1 MGGGKSP
8 SYPQRQV
15 HLDFHTSPHIPDVGS
30 EFNARDFAR
39 TLKRAHVNSINIFAK
54 CHHGMCYYPTKA
66 GVMHPALKGRDLLGE
81 QVEALHR
88 EGIKCP
94 IYFTVGWEEDS
105 AHRHVEWRQ
114 VRHDGG
120 FARAG
125 RHPGAWWF
133 MNWLHGEYQDLM
145 EAQLREIFKRYN
157 VDGIWFDIVM
167 FEGSS
172 CWSGE
177 SVKFR
182 ARRGLMAADAR
193 THDLFECAAQAAFAA
208 KFTRL
213 IRGLD
218 RKTEVFYNGTNR
230 LFLDSRVGIRAVAR
244 HETQVE
250 IESLPSGFWGYQHFP
265 RVARYVERM
274 GRTWVAMTGR
284 FQRSWGDFG
293 GIKPL
298 AALEYECFRSQA
310 LGGANGVGDQLP
322 PRGTLDPAAYELI
335 GKVYTQTEPAE
346 PFYAGSKAWPQ
357 AGIFLPSFPG
367 CDHGEADLSLEGAVL
382 FCEEAHYDAAVLDDA
397 SPLAGLKLLIL
408 PDSVPVSPK
417 LAGRIRKAVAGGAR
431 LILSHRSAEGLPVLP
446 LKFAG
451 EAEKWPT
458 YWRIRREFVARS
470 GVANATQNETGD
482 SLCLAGLAGDR
493 VCYQRGMNVRGGKG
507 TRVLADRVLPY
518 FQRDDTHF
526 SSHAQTPPVAKASGW
541 PAVIEGKGF
550 VYFADPLFRE
560 YRRSGNIP
568 ARDMVK
574 MAAERL
580 VGPPSF
586 GAGLPTTVLVVPR
599 RRGRDLILTLLHY
612 VPVRKSLEIDVIEE
626 RMGFGGMELKLNPT
640 PSEVRV
646 FGTGERLMRTRTGF
660 LLPAASGRLMLE
672 SRGYFAR

>member
-1 MGGGKSP
+1 M
-8 SYPQRQV
+8 
-15 HLDFHTSPHIPDVGS
+15 
-30 EFNARDFAR
+30 
-39 TLKRAHVNSINIFAK
+39 
-54 CHHGMCYYPTKA
+54 
-66 GVMHPALKGRDLLGE
+66 
-81 QVEALHR
+81 
-88 EGIKCP
+88 
-94 IYFTVGWEEDS
+94 
-105 AHRHVEWRQ
+105 
-114 VRHDGG
+114 
-120 FARAG
+120 
-125 RHPGAWWF
+125 
-133 MNWLHGEYQDLM
+133 
-145 EAQLREIFKRYN
+145 
-157 VDGIWFDIVM
+157 
-167 FEGSS
+167 
-172 CWSGE
+172 
-177 SVKFR
+177 KFR
-182 ARRGLMAADAR
+182 SRRGLLADDAR
-193 THDLFECAAQAAFAA
+193 SHDLFECTAQAAFAA

-218 RKTEVFYNGTNR
+218 RKAEVFYNGTNR
-230 LFLDSRVGIRAVAR
+230 LFLDSRVGIRAVAK

-250 IESLPSGFWGYQHFP
+250 IESLPSGYWGYQHFP

-284 FQRSWGDFG
+284 FQRAWGDFG

-322 PRGTLDPAAYELI
+322 PRGTLDPAAYELT
-335 GKVYTQTEPAE
+335 GKVYAQTEPAE
-346 PFYAGSKAWPQ
+346 PFYGGSKAWPE

-397 SPLAGLKLLIL
+397 SPLDGLKLLIL

-417 LAGRIRKAVAGGAR
+417 LAGRIRKAVVGGAK
-431 LILSHRSAEGLPVLP
+431 LILSHRSAEGLPFLP
-446 LKFAG
+446 IKFSG

-458 YWRIRREFVARS
+458 YWRARKGFEFPV
-470 GVANATQNETGD
+470 GPGD
-482 SLCLAGLAGDR
+482 K

-518 FQRDDTHF
+518 FQRDDRHF

-541 PAVIEGKGF
+541 PAVLEGKGF
-550 VYFADPLFRE
+550 VYFADPVFRE